1 VGAKISFLFEKSENL
16 DFFIPTS
23 TISGG

>member
-16 DFFIPTS
+16 EFFIPTS